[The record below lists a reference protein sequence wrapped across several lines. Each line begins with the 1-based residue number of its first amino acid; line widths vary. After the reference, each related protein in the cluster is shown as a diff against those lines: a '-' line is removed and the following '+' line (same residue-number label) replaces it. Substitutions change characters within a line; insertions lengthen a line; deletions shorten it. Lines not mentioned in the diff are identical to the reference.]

1 MNSDLL
7 KLFHTCIFTA
17 GLLIPLILTGPVKAG
32 VPLDRIV
39 AVVNEDVIMQSE
51 LHNKLRTLVSQLT
64 EQKAQLPPR
73 DILERQVLEQLI
85 LNKLQLQF
93 AANTG
98 IMVDDETLNRAISN
112 IASENKL
119 NLSQF
124 REILELDGYSYEA
137 FREDIRNEIIISR
150 LRQRQ
155 VDNRVTVT
163 DREIDYHLANEE
175 VQGGTETEYRLS
187 HILVAT
193 PDEATQEEID
203 QAKLVAEK
211 ILEDLANGEDFATL
225 ARTISDGQQALD
237 GGDLGWRKAGDIP
250 SLFAGHVSN
259 LQEGEVSEII
269 QNPSGFHLIKL
280 TTLRSGDKH
289 VVTQTRARHILIRPN
304 ELITDD
310 DAKARLEQLVIR
322 LKGGDN
328 FEEIARSHSEDPGSA
343 VNGGDLGWA
352 SPGDMVPEFE
362 NEMNRLEPG
371 EISEPF
377 KSPFGWHIVQVLER
391 RQHDNT
397 EDVKRARAREI
408 IRARKIDEAQQ
419 NWLRGLR
426 DEAYVE
432 YRLDDI

>member
-1 MNSDLL
+1 MNSDFL
-7 KLFHTCIFTA
+7 KLFHNCIYTA
-17 GLLIPLILTGPVKAG
+17 GLLIPLTLTGTVNAG

-39 AVVNEDVIMQSE
+39 AIVNEDVIMQSE
-51 LHNKLRTLVSQLT
+51 LHNKLRTLVNQLT

-73 DILERQVLEQLI
+73 DILEQQVLEQLI

-98 IMVDDETLNRAISN
+98 ILVDDETLNRAISN

-124 REILELDGYSYEA
+124 REILERDGYSYET

-150 LRQRQ
+150 LKQRQ

-193 PDEATQEEID
+193 PDGATQEEID

-211 ILEDLANGEDFATL
+211 ILEDLANGEDFAML
-225 ARTISDGQQALD
+225 AKTISDGLQALD

-250 SLFAGHVSN
+250 SLFAGHVTN
-259 LQEGEVSEII
+259 LKEGEVSELIH
-269 QNPSGFHLIKL
+269 NSSGFHIIKL
-280 TTLRSGDKH
+280 TALRSSDKH

-304 ELITDD
+304 ELVTDE

-328 FEEIARSHSEDPGSA
+328 FEELARSHSEDPGSA

-352 SPGDMVPEFE
+352 NPGDMVPEFE

-371 EISEPF
+371 EISAPF

-397 EDVKRARAREI
+397 EDIKRARAREI
-408 IRARKIDEAQQ
+408 IRARKIEEAQQ